1 MQTEPYLQTIQ
12 EMPVKVFSQLGENDN
27 FVKPMVR
34 NLYPAIVLVWAF
46 CASVAVYSQPSYQ
59 TSKNSSAE
67 KRESTPIEMLNN
79 MLASCEGIQCMRF
92 EVKKTE
98 RVNNQYLQGMSAVK
112 MQTKPFQVYLKQY
125 EPTVGLEVL
134 YREGENNNKAIINPN
149 GFPWMNV
156 SLDPY
161 GSTMRKNQHH
171 LIYDIGFTKFN
182 GIIEHLMAK
191 YGSKVEQMIHHKG
204 EKVVSGRKCHVL
216 EFHNPNFQTI
226 AYTVGAN
233 ETTFSIAQRFKLSEY
248 RIIELNNSITEYG
261 AIKAGSKI
269 ILPSDYSP
277 KLKLFIDQQLMV
289 PVRFEV
295 YDESNQL
302 FESYEY
308 QNIEINVKFA
318 SDELKCEY
326 PDYGF

>member
-1 MQTEPYLQTIQ
+1 MLR
-12 EMPVKVFSQLGENDN
+12 KFN
-27 FVKPMVR
+27 FV
-34 NLYPAIVLVWAF
+34 LLLGALS
-46 CASVAVYSQPSYQ
+46 ASVMVLAQPTYQ
-59 TSKNSSAE
+59 ASKINSTE
-67 KRESTPIEMLNN
+67 KTEKSPIELLNDMLV
-79 MLASCEGIQCMRF
+79 MCDGIQCMRF

-98 RVNNQYLQGMSAVK
+98 RVNNQYLHGMSAVK

-161 GSTMRKNQHH
+161 GSIMRKNQHH
-171 LIYDIGFTKFN
+171 LIYDIGFSKFN
-182 GIIEHLMAK
+182 GIIEHLMEK
-191 YGSKVEQMIHHKG
+191 YGSDVAQMLQHKG
-204 EKVVSGRKCHVL
+204 EKIVSGRKCHVL
-216 EFHNPNFQTI
+216 EFHNPDFQTVS
-226 AYTVGAN
+226 YTVGAN

-269 ILPSDYSP
+269 VLPSDYSP

-318 SDELKCEY
+318 SDELKSEFKE
-326 PDYGF
+326 YGF

>member
-1 MQTEPYLQTIQ
+1 MLRKLCFVLLLVGALSGHGLVLAQPTYL
-12 EMPVKVFSQLGENDN
+12 
-27 FVKPMVR
+27 
-34 NLYPAIVLVWAF
+34 PAK
-46 CASVAVYSQPSYQ
+46 S
-59 TSKNSSAE
+59 TSANKTDATAMDLLNGML
-67 KRESTPIEMLNN
+67 ES
-79 MLASCEGIQCMRF
+79 CDGIRCMRF

-98 RVNNQYLQGMSAVK
+98 RVDNQYLHGMSAVK

-156 SLDPY
+156 SLDPH

-171 LIYDIGFTKFN
+171 LIYDIGFSKFN

-191 YGSKVEQMIHHKG
+191 YGSKVAEMMHHKG

-269 ILPSDYSP
+269 ILTSDYSP

-318 SDELKCEY
+318 SDELKCEFGE
-326 PDYGF
+326 YGF